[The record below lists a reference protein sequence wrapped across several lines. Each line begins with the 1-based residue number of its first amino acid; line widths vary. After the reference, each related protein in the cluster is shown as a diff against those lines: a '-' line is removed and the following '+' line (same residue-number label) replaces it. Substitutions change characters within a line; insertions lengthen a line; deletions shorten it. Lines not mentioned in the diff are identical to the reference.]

1 MPVLSNRRKQQLW
14 DLLLANLTLVA
25 TLVAMVLA
33 SGLLSAI
40 TDNRIAL
47 NAIPLLVATLAVTSI
62 GVALHPGLT
71 WTSLGLLPRNLWGV
85 GWGVVVGGSGCVI
98 AVAIAVMFQWA
109 EWTAI
114 DPSGVRFDWRDF
126 KVAGLALLVIG
137 ACAEELFM
145 RGMLLQLLGRSIGA
159 AGGIAA
165 TSAAFALMH
174 GGNPGVTW
182 IAQLNTALFGAVF
195 GLSVL
200 RSRAIWLACGLH
212 VGWNVAQ
219 VALGV
224 NVSGITIRLTD
235 LQWEPRGVDWL
246 SGGDYGLEGG
256 ILATGAALALAA
268 VVWAWPGPRGTRP
281 LYWHRAAP
289 APAPARPA
297 GGSLFRDLPPDGS
310 ASRRDRENSDSEPT
324 S

>member
-1 MPVLSNRRKQQLW
+1 MPVLSDRLKQRLW

-25 TLVAMVLA
+25 TLFAMFA
-33 SGLLSAI
+33 TSGLLSGV

-47 NAIPLLVATLAVTSI
+47 NAIPLLVATLVVTAT
-62 GVALHPGLT
+62 GVAIHPGLT
-71 WTSLGLLPRNLWGV
+71 WASLGLLPRSLLGAVWGTLV
-85 GWGVVVGGSGCVI
+85 GAAGCVI
-98 AVAIAVMFQWA
+98 AVAIAVSFQWA
-109 EWTAI
+109 EWTAL
-114 DPSGVRFDWRDF
+114 DPSGVRFDWREF
-126 KVAGLALLVIG
+126 KIAGLALLMIG

-145 RGMLLQLLGRSIGA
+145 RGMLLQFLGRSIGA

-174 GGNPGVTW
+174 GGNPSVTW

-200 RSRAIWLACGLH
+200 RSRALWLACGLH
-212 VGWNVAQ
+212 LGWNVAQ

-235 LQWEPRGVDWL
+235 LQLEPRGADWL

-256 ILATGAALALAA
+256 ILATGVALALAA
-268 VVWAWPGPRGTRP
+268 VVWAWPGPRGARP

-297 GGSLFRDLPPDGS
+297 GESLFRDLPADGS
-310 ASRRDRENSDSEPT
+310 APRRVGEDSDGGPAS
-324 S
+324 

>member
-1 MPVLSNRRKQQLW
+1 MPVLSNRRKQRLW

-33 SGLLSAI
+33 SGLLRSL

-47 NAIPLLVATLAVTSI
+47 NAIPLLVATLAVTSV

-71 WTSLGLLPRNLWGV
+71 WISLGLSPRSLWGA
-85 GWGVVVGGSGCVI
+85 GWGVLVGASGCVI
-98 AVAIAVMFQWA
+98 AVAIAVTFGWG
-109 EWTAI
+109 EWTAF
-114 DPSGVRFDWRDF
+114 DPAEIRFDWRDF
-126 KVAGLALLVIG
+126 KAAGVALLVIG

-159 AGGIAA
+159 AGGIAV

-174 GGNPGVTW
+174 GGNPDVTW

-212 VGWNVAQ
+212 VGWNVVL

-235 LQWEPRGVDWL
+235 LNLEPRGADWL

-256 ILATGAALALAA
+256 VLATGVALALAA

-289 APAPARPA
+289 APVRSA
-297 GGSLFRDLPPDGS
+297 GGSLFGDSPVDGS
-310 ASRRDRENSDSEPT
+310 ASRRDREGSDSEPT

>member
-1 MPVLSNRRKQQLW
+1 MPGLSDRLKQRLW

-25 TLVAMVLA
+25 TLVAMIVA
-33 SGLLSAI
+33 SGLLRAV

-47 NAIPLLVATLAVTSI
+47 NAIPLLVATLAVTAT
-62 GVALHPGLT
+62 GVALHPSLT
-71 WTSLGLLPRNLWGV
+71 WASLGLSPRTLRGAAWGV
-85 GWGVVVGGSGCVI
+85 LVGASGCAI
-98 AVAIAVMFQWA
+98 AVAIALSFQWA
-109 EWTAI
+109 EWTAL
-114 DPSGVRFDWRDF
+114 DPSGIRFDWRDF
-126 KVAGLALLVIG
+126 KVAGLALLVVG
-137 ACAEELFM
+137 ACAEELFV
-145 RGMLLQLLGRSIGA
+145 RGMLLQFLGRSIGA

-165 TSAAFALMH
+165 TSLAFALMH
-174 GGNPGVTW
+174 VGNPSVTW

-195 GLSVL
+195 GLTVL

-235 LQWEPRGVDWL
+235 LHLEPRGVDWL
-246 SGGDYGLEGG
+246 FGGDYGLEGG
-256 ILATGAALALAA
+256 ILATGVALALAA

-281 LYWHRAAP
+281 LYWHRAATSP
-289 APAPARPA
+289 VPARPA
-297 GGSLFRDLPPDGS
+297 GGSLFRDLPTDGS
-310 ASRRDRENSDSEPT
+310 APRRDGEDPDRGPT

>member
-1 MPVLSNRRKQQLW
+1 MPVLSNRRKQRLW

-33 SGLLSAI
+33 SGLLRSL

-47 NAIPLLVATLAVTSI
+47 NAIPLLVATLAVTSV
-62 GVALHPGLT
+62 GVAIHPGLN
-71 WTSLGLLPRNLWGV
+71 WISLGLSPRNLWGA
-85 GWGVVVGGSGCVI
+85 GWGVLVGASGCVI
-98 AVAIAVMFQWA
+98 AVAIAVTFGWG
-109 EWTAI
+109 EWTAF
-114 DPSGVRFDWRDF
+114 DPAEIRFDWRDF
-126 KVAGLALLVIG
+126 KEAGVALLVIG

-159 AGGIAA
+159 AGGIAV

-174 GGNPGVTW
+174 GGNPDVTW

-212 VGWNVAQ
+212 VGWNVVL

-235 LQWEPRGVDWL
+235 LNLEPRGVDWL

-256 ILATGAALALAA
+256 VLATGVALALAA

-289 APAPARPA
+289 APVRPA
-297 GGSLFRDLPPDGS
+297 GGSLFGDSPVDGG
-310 ASRRDRENSDSEPT
+310 ASRRDREGTDSEPT